1 MAKASKELSQIMLGR
16 EPRILQKQL
25 PKVDNLSPWGR
36 VRSPEA
42 APITRLRMLVPA
54 LPSPLLDK
62 NTELKLP
69 WFFHQGL

>member
-1 MAKASKELSQIMLGR
+1 MAKVIRELSQIMLRR

-25 PKVDNLSPWGR
+25 PKVDNLSPQGR

-42 APITRLRMLVPA
+42 APITRLGMLAPA

-69 WFFHQGL
+69 